1 MAAKRRYEGLM
12 EEWPDR
18 SQLYVKELPGF
29 FAAAP
34 TRDELIEIS
43 LPALDLHLSWLAGHG
58 YEGAIA
64 DEGGLAIVED
74 LKSQSDAGPRFEAD
88 LSEPDEEAIEQ
99 ALGLGRV
106 ALSDVIDLV
115 DALEASQGSSQEI
128 DRFVRHLAVQDLWF
142 ATRLND
148 APPSL
153 KPVADPVGAMIAA
166 AGIFEERIDELAGDA
181 PGVLNRDG
189 EEWTLAK
196 LLRRRTAH
204 IREHALELAA
214 LDAQD

>member
-1 MAAKRRYEGLM
+1 MAPKRRYEGLM

-18 SQLYVKELPGF
+18 AQLYVKELPGF

-64 DEGGLAIVED
+64 DEGGLVIDED
-74 LKSQSDAGPRFEAD
+74 LKSQGDAGPRFEAD
-88 LSEPDEEAIEQ
+88 LAEPDEEAIEQ

-115 DALEASQGSSQEI
+115 DAMEESGGPSEELGRI
-128 DRFVRHLAVQDLWF
+128 VRHLAVQDLWF
-142 ATRLND
+142 ATRLD
-148 APPSL
+148 HAPPSL
-153 KPVADPVGAMIAA
+153 KPIADPVDAMVAA
-166 AGIFEERIDELAGDA
+166 AGIFEERIDELAGKA
-181 PGVLNRDG
+181 PGIVTRDG
-189 EEWTLAK
+189 EEWTLGK

-214 LDAQD
+214 LNSQD